1 RTLYAGA
8 RNGVFRRDLPAA
20 AAGVCQPGT
29 DHLCLLG
36 SRFRVDLHVIDP
48 SAGTEVPTRATAR
61 GERFGSFGFPTPAGD
76 PDLPR
81 IFVRMDDDAS
91 EANGG
96 QGFSVSSLSDVPY
109 SVVVTDTSNGRVQTY
124 DGRRLCGA
132 ADALAF
138 PASASSSR
146 SNRGLGSVRAPEAA
160 GDVLALLSGRFR
172 VAVTATDP
180 QTGASVGGSPVP
192 QDDGFGYFALP
203 ALTGDANVPEVLV
216 EMSDSRSLE
225 NADFSISHGGM
236 TGLAYTLT
244 VTDSVSGLARIYRS
258 DRVEPTR
265 PCGGA
270 DLRVTTGPPP
280 VSLSG
285 DWPAASSFSGSLAR
299 TGIASVRQSGDQVSF
314 RNELENGS
322 GEIHFRGSLHDGL
335 LEGVLQ
341 YEGLLIRSCHL
352 EGTARGTAT
361 GSSIRLETESL
372 AGTCGDFGA
381 FTLELVRARESV
393 GLSARRSR
401 IDVP

>member
-1 RTLYAGA
+1 
-8 RNGVFRRDLPAA
+8 
-20 AAGVCQPGT
+20 
-29 DHLCLLG
+29 
-36 SRFRVDLHVIDP
+36 
-48 SAGTEVPTRATAR
+48 
-61 GERFGSFGFPTPAGD
+61 
-76 PDLPR
+76 
-81 IFVRMDDDAS
+81 
-91 EANGG
+91 
-96 QGFSVSSLSDVPY
+96 
-109 SVVVTDTSNGRVQTY
+109 
-124 DGRRLCGA
+124 
-132 ADALAF
+132 
-138 PASASSSR
+138 
-146 SNRGLGSVRAPEAA
+146 
-160 GDVLALLSGRFR
+160 
-172 VAVTATDP
+172 
-180 QTGASVGGSPVP
+180 VGGSPVP